1 MATCSP
7 ATLQARRLL
16 ACGVLTRGWSL
27 EMGKKRRLKLSA
39 TRTAWSGGGGSSSV
53 PWVPP
58 PPGPPPRLFAR
69 PAPEPGT
76 AAVAAI
82 LLRSQHVRGEATRN
96 AVGDK
101 KDSQSKREGVIA
113 GRKGGGWSAHVCTS
127 RSHPPWCKACAGA
140 WLTVLVQQQLAVL
153 GSARDMEG

>member
-16 ACGVLTRGWSL
+16 ACRVLTRGWSL
-27 EMGKKRRLKLSA
+27 EMGKKRRSKLSA
-39 TRTAWSGGGGSSSV
+39 TKTAWRGGGGSSSA

-58 PPGPPPRLFAR
+58 PPEPPPRLFAR
-69 PAPEPGT
+69 PPTALGT

-82 LLRSQHVRGEATRN
+82 LLRSQHVRREATPH

-113 GRKGGGWSAHVCTS
+113 RRERGRSAHVYTS
-127 RSHPPWCKACAGA
+127 RPHPPPCKARAGA
-140 WLTVLVQQQLAVL
+140 WQTVLVL
-153 GSARDMEG
+153 